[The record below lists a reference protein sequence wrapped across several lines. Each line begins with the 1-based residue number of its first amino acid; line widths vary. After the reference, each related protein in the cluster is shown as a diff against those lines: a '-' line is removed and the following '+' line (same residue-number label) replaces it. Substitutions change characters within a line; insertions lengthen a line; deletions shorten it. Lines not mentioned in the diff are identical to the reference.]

1 MKILVT
7 GSKGFIGK
15 NLCLFL
21 RNSGFDIIEY
31 DLGYTEE
38 NLRDGIKNSDF
49 IVHLAGVSRP
59 KDSSGLKTVNFG
71 LTQKIVALMQELGSQ
86 SPILLGSSTQAAKDN
101 PYGESKALAESVI
114 NNYGFNG
121 HPTYV
126 FRFANVFGKWCK
138 PNYNSVVATFC
149 YNIARDLPIEI
160 NQKAP
165 AFDFVYIDD
174 VCASILKVIEERP
187 TPTSKPLYVEPT
199 YSAKPKEIA
208 AMLQSFRASR
218 DSLMFPLQDGF
229 EKKLYATYLSYLP
242 DDGFSYPLVSHC
254 DDRGSFTEFLRTGH
268 HGQISVNVIKP
279 GMTKGNHYHMSKNE
293 KYLVLS
299 GSCEIKE
306 RQIGE
311 DKVVTYAVSGDK
323 FEAVDIVPGYAH
335 SIKNVGDT
343 DAIVLVWASDVY
355 DPKNADTY
363 PAEVVAEDK

>member
-1 MKILVT
+1 MNVLVT

-21 RNSGFDIIEY
+21 KNHGYKIIEY
-31 DLGYTEE
+31 DLGSSEE
-38 NLRDGIKNSDF
+38 DLKQGIKASNF
-49 IVHLAGVSRP
+49 IVHLAGINR
-59 KDSSGLKTVNFG
+59 SGNVADFKTINFG
-71 LTQKIVALMQELGSQ
+71 LTKRIVELMEELDCH
-86 SPILLGSSTQAAKDN
+86 SPILLGSSTQATLDN

-114 NNYGFNG
+114 NNYGFGG
-121 HPTYV
+121 HLTYV

-160 NQKAP
+160 NRKAP

-174 VCASILKVIEERP
+174 VCASILRIIEDKP
-187 TPTSKPLYVEPT
+187 IPTSKPLFVDPC
-199 YSAKPKEIA
+199 YSAKPSDIA
-208 AMLQSFRASR
+208 LMIKSFRTSR
-218 DSLMFPLQDGF
+218 DSLVFPLQDGF

-242 DDGFSYPLVSHC
+242 DDGFSYSLVSHC
-254 DDRGSFTEFLRTGH
+254 DNRGSFTEFLKTGH
-268 HGQISVNVIKP
+268 HGQISINVIKP

-311 DKVVTYAVSGDK
+311 SKVVTYAASGEK
-323 FEAVDIVPGYAH
+323 YEAVDIVPGYAH

-343 DAIVLVWASDVY
+343 DAIVLMWASDVY
-355 DPKNADTY
+355 DPKNTDTY
-363 PAEVVAEDK
+363 PAEVASEDK

>member
-1 MKILVT
+1 M
-7 GSKGFIGK
+7 
-15 NLCLFL
+15 
-21 RNSGFDIIEY
+21 
-31 DLGYTEE
+31 
-38 NLRDGIKNSDF
+38 
-49 IVHLAGVSRP
+49 
-59 KDSSGLKTVNFG
+59 
-71 LTQKIVALMQELGSQ
+71 
-86 SPILLGSSTQAAKDN
+86 LGSSTQAAKDN

-121 HPTYV
+121 HQTYV

-187 TPTSKPLYVEPT
+187 APTSKPLYVEPT

-268 HGQISVNVIKP
+268 HEGLMIACLEEISYRNGWI
-279 GMTKGNHYHMSKNE
+279 SKEELEAAAE
-293 KYLVLS
+293 KYGKS
-299 GSCEIKE
+299 GYGAYLKKILKE
-306 RQIGE
+306 DIR
-311 DKVVTYAVSGDK
+311 YA
-323 FEAVDIVPGYAH
+323 I
-335 SIKNVGDT
+335 
-343 DAIVLVWASDVY
+343 
-355 DPKNADTY
+355 
-363 PAEVVAEDK
+363 

>member
-15 NLCLFL
+15 NLCLYL
-21 RNSGFDIIEY
+21 KNRGYDVIEY
-31 DLGYTEE
+31 DLGSSEE
-38 NLRDGIKNSDF
+38 DLKQGIKNSDF
-49 IVHLAGVSRP
+49 IVHLAGVNRP
-59 KDSSGLKTVNFG
+59 KDATNLRTINFG
-71 LTQKIVALMQELGSQ
+71 LTKHVVELAEELDSR
-86 SPILLGSSTQAAKDN
+86 SPILLGSSTQATKDN

-121 HPTYV
+121 HQTYV

-174 VCASILKVIEERP
+174 VCASILRVIEERP

-208 AMLQSFRASR
+208 AMLQSFRTSR

-311 DKVVTYAVSGDK
+311 DKAVTYSVSGEK

-343 DAIVLVWASDVY
+343 DAIVLMWASDVY